1 MKNMD
6 ITTDL
11 LLTEFCYKIMEKGIQ
26 TLYCKEIISFD
37 EHNDLIKKI
46 SD

>member
-1 MKNMD
+1 
-6 ITTDL
+6 
-11 LLTEFCYKIMEKGIQ
+11 MEKGIQ

-46 SD
+46 SDWSITQISQNRSMEVTNE